1 MAREYF
7 HVYHSYL
14 ESMQRLSMEERG
26 RLFTALLCHS
36 TGAEIP
42 KLGVADGILFD
53 TFSQTIDRERKVY
66 EEKCRKMKENA
77 DKRWGNNAAASKS
90 MQEEDK
96 YKNEN
101 ENEDKYEDED
111 KDEYKDEEKDKDEGE
126 NISPFY
132 SPAGEKHFRNREA
145 NLSERK
151 DLLLMTLRSR
161 PSPRL

>member
-90 MQEEDK
+90 MQEENK

-101 ENEDKYEDED
+101 ENEDKYEDE
-111 KDEYKDEEKDKDEGE
+111 YKDEEKDKGE

-132 SPAGEKHFRNREA
+132 SPAREKHFRNREA
-145 NLSERK
+145 NLCERK

-161 PSPRL
+161 PSPCL

>member
-90 MQEEDK
+90 MQEENK

-101 ENEDKYEDED
+101 ENEDKYEDE
-111 KDEYKDEEKDKDEGE
+111 YKDEEKDKGE

>member
-90 MQEEDK
+90 MQEENK

-101 ENEDKYEDED
+101 ENEDKYEE
-111 KDEYKDEEKDKDEGE
+111 EYKDEEKDKGE